1 MLVVGCQAAVACAV
15 APLVCVAGDVPVAG
29 GDHRLNGDGHAL
41 AQAKAAIRRAV
52 IEHRRIFVHF
62 APNAVTGQVADDAIA
77 VAFSHLLHR
86 VTHVT
91 QPLAR
96 DSLPCARKEALLRD
110 VNQALRFRRNFAN
123 AHREGTVGLP
133 AVQHQTAVDGQDLP
147 FPQNLLFG
155 GNAMHHRI
163 VNRRA
168 DGCRI
173 PLVMQK
179 RRDGVVFADELL
191 GVDIQRSGT
200 HTGLNGLAQTAQHFV
215 EKRARVTH
223 FADLLRILQT
233 DHDVLA
239 LHDGHDGREDRIH
252 ILIAVNDA
260 Q

>member
-1 MLVVGCQAAVACAV
+1 
-15 APLVCVAGDVPVAG
+15 
-29 GDHRLNGDGHAL
+29 
-41 AQAKAAIRRAV
+41 
-52 IEHRRIFVHF
+52 
-62 APNAVTGQVADDAIA
+62 
-77 VAFSHLLHR
+77 
-86 VTHVT
+86 
-91 QPLAR
+91 
-96 DSLPCARKEALLRD
+96 
-110 VNQALRFRRNFAN
+110 
-123 AHREGTVGLP
+123 
-133 AVQHQTAVDGQDLP
+133 
-147 FPQNLLFG
+147 
-155 GNAMHHRI
+155 MHHRI